1 MSARAVARG
10 AIVGIAA
17 ALAFVVPARA
27 NDAAQKMAEKFAG
40 ASDSAEAR
48 KKEADRKAEE
58 AKKLEALAA
67 EAAAKSE
74 AERKA
79 EGARKKTEAARK
91 AAEAKRRAAAK
102 AAEETRRAAERRS
115 ADEAEMLARARREA
129 DEMRASA
136 EEARLTEEA
145 RRLIE
150 QAERERAKA
159 EELLARDSAAPK
171 PAPAPASAPAPAPAP
186 AQAAAAPEPAQPSPE
201 EQLAYQRSEETRR
214 LVEKLSRVRQ
224 IRESR
229 LAGQARREAEE
240 QKAAAAPPQ
249 TAPAMPP
256 NAGAPPAA
264 SASAAP
270 APAATPARPPE
281 VLPSPATRLP
291 PSASAPPPAPAQPPT
306 APPAAIA
313 TAPASPPPPA
323 AQAPPTPK
331 SADDPVERKLPEPT
345 PRVAVAPPPS
355 APLPPTGTPL
365 KSAAGF
371 APTRVTVLLVMEP
384 GTYGIR
390 RGGAK
395 IADPVLCTREG
406 CYVSAGTDHPAV
418 FLPGRRALGFR
429 NTWGARAGACR
440 NTLGC
445 VFRGVEL
452 GVLPGFLQP
461 VDLHLFKHDLRL
473 GHAILADSD
482 CRADAGRLA
491 CRHGIYADNYSMWI
505 IPESLAATAG
515 SAALQRALTDRLNGP
530 RSAELAPRR

>member
-1 MSARAVARG
+1 M
-10 AIVGIAA
+10 
-17 ALAFVVPARA
+17 
-27 NDAAQKMAEKFAG
+27 
-40 ASDSAEAR
+40 
-48 KKEADRKAEE
+48 
-58 AKKLEALAA
+58 
-67 EAAAKSE
+67 
-74 AERKA
+74 
-79 EGARKKTEAARK
+79 
-91 AAEAKRRAAAK
+91 
-102 AAEETRRAAERRS
+102 
-115 ADEAEMLARARREA
+115 
-129 DEMRASA
+129 
-136 EEARLTEEA
+136 
-145 RRLIE
+145 
-150 QAERERAKA
+150 
-159 EELLARDSAAPK
+159 
-171 PAPAPASAPAPAPAP
+171 
-186 AQAAAAPEPAQPSPE
+186 
-201 EQLAYQRSEETRR
+201 
-214 LVEKLSRVRQ
+214 
-224 IRESR
+224 
-229 LAGQARREAEE
+229 
-240 QKAAAAPPQ
+240 
-249 TAPAMPP
+249 
-256 NAGAPPAA
+256 
-264 SASAAP
+264 
-270 APAATPARPPE
+270 
-281 VLPSPATRLP
+281 
-291 PSASAPPPAPAQPPT
+291 
-306 APPAAIA
+306 
-313 TAPASPPPPA
+313 
-323 AQAPPTPK
+323 
-331 SADDPVERKLPEPT
+331 
-345 PRVAVAPPPS
+345 APPPS

-395 IADPVLCTREG
+395 IADPVLCMREG

-461 VDLHLFKHDLRL
+461 VDLHLFKHDLRM